1 MDLSIRAARHAS
13 GVARASTGAA
23 ARRARVAGLLAV
35 TTAFAAAGHAQ
46 ELRSSSSERPTARAI
61 ELGAAPT
68 IDGNVADD
76 PAWRSVE
83 PIDEFWQIQPVA
95 GTAAS
100 QRTAVFIGF
109 TDAALYIGVIAYDD
123 DPASIVS
130 TDSRRDSSLDDTDS
144 FRVLIDGLL
153 DRQNG
158 YVFGTN
164 PAGIEFDGQISREGA
179 GQFLPGSESGF
190 NQNWDTSWTVR
201 SAISD
206 IGWSTEME
214 IPFRSLRFGSADVQ
228 TWGFNF
234 ERRIRRN
241 NEVAFW
247 APLSQERN
255 LFRVSEAGSIEGIRV
270 PRQRNLQ
277 LTPYALARTRRGGA
291 LADSESDDEVGFD
304 LKYSITPSL
313 TLDATYNT
321 DFAQV
326 EVDEQQVNLDRFSL
340 FFPEKRAFFLEN
352 AGQFTVGNS
361 QETELFFSRRIGIAD
376 GIRTPI
382 EGGVRLSG
390 KVGAT
395 TNIGFLRMSSEAVE
409 GLASAN
415 DYTVARVNQELQ
427 NRSAIGALFVD
438 RDGDG
443 SLLGNG
449 PDDENQTFA
458 LDGRWGI
465 GDNALV
471 QAWVAETS
479 GGTLPGLAPQDPPR
493 PAGEDR
499 AFAVIGDYNDADWT
513 YGLGFTEVGE
523 NFNPEVGFLA
533 RSGYRKLEG
542 RVFRRVRPSDLWNLF
557 EIRPHIV
564 YRGYWDFEDFQETGF
579 LHMDTHWE
587 FQTGREFHTGV
598 NVTTEGLKQEF
609 DIIPGVTILPGTYNH
624 EELQLVYVGDT
635 SQPLSFELRTTVGGR
650 FGGDRVTV
658 EPTVRYRIGDKFS
671 SQFSYNH
678 NDFDLPVPGGDFT
691 ADLWRLRVSY
701 SFSPRMLLQM
711 LMQYNERIDTVST
724 NLRFSWLQ
732 SANTGLY
739 FVYNEVDERGFGMP
753 RGREFVVKYS
763 RIFDLLR

>member
-1 MDLSIRAARHAS
+1 MGGAVSRGAASKIQARTATCA
-13 GVARASTGAA
+13 GVALVAFLCSGASAE
-23 ARRARVAGLLAV
+23 
-35 TTAFAAAGHAQ
+35 AQ
-46 ELRSSSSERPTARAI
+46 LRSSSSERPTARAF
-61 ELGAAPT
+61 ELGVQPT
-68 IDGNVADD
+68 IDGNVAAD
-76 PAWRSVE
+76 PAWSGVE
-83 PIDEFWQIQPVA
+83 PIDEFWQIQPAA
-95 GTAAS
+95 GTPAS
-100 QRTAVFIGF
+100 QRTEVFVGF
-109 TDAALYIGVIAYDD
+109 TERALYIGVIAYDD
-123 DPASIVS
+123 DPAAIIS
-130 TDSRRDSSLDDTDS
+130 TDSRRDSSLEDTDS

-164 PAGIEFDGQISREGA
+164 PAGIEFDGQVSREGA

-201 SAISD
+201 STISD
-206 IGWSTEME
+206 VGWSAEME
-214 IPFRSLRFGSADVQ
+214 IPFRSLRFGPDEVQ

-241 NEVAFW
+241 NEISFW

-277 LTPYALARTRRGGA
+277 LTPYALARTRRGSGF
-291 LADSESDDEVGFD
+291 LTQESEDEFGFD

-313 TLDATYNT
+313 TLDLTYNT

-361 QETELFFSRRIGIAD
+361 QETELFFSRRIGIAP
-376 GIRTPI
+376 GIPVPI

-390 KVGAT
+390 KIGPT
-395 TNIGFLRMSSEAVE
+395 TNVGFLRMSSEAVE
-409 GLASAN
+409 GLAPAN
-415 DYTVARVNQELQ
+415 DYTVARVNQELA

-438 RDGDG
+438 RSGDG
-443 SLLGNG
+443 STIPRDSLTGL
-449 PDDENQTFA
+449 PLRDPADDENQTYA

-465 GDNALV
+465 GDNALI
-471 QAWVAETS
+471 QAWMAETR
-479 GGTLPGLAPQDPPR
+479 TPGLAGRD
-493 PAGEDR
+493 D
-499 AFAVIGDYNDADWT
+499 AFAIIGDYNDADWT
-513 YGLGFTEVGE
+513 YGLGYTEVGE
-523 NFNPEVGFLA
+523 SFNPEVGFLA
-533 RSGYRKLEG
+533 RRGYRKLEG
-542 RVFRRVRPSDLWNLF
+542 RVFRRVRPNDLWNLF

-598 NVTTEGLKQEF
+598 NVTTEGLKRGFEIVP
-609 DIIPGVTILPGTYNH
+609 DVMVPAGTYNH

-635 SQPLSFELRTTVGGR
+635 SAPLSFELRTTIGGR
-650 FGGDRVTV
+650 FGGDRVTL
-658 EPTVRYRIGDKFS
+658 EPTIRYRIGDKFS
-671 SQFSYNH
+671 SQLSYNH
-678 NDFDLPVPGGDFT
+678 NDFDLPVPNGNFT

-701 SFSPRMLLQM
+701 SFTPRMLVQM
-711 LMQYNERIDTVST
+711 LMQYNETIDTASA

-732 SANTGLY
+732 SANAGLY
-739 FVYNEVDERGFGMP
+739 VVYNEIDERGFGALP
-753 RGREFVVKYS
+753 RGREVVIKYS